1 MKQEKEYK
9 CEECGRKLKTR
20 DEKAFGQCDKC
31 CAWKYR
37 ECSK

>member
-1 MKQEKEYK
+1 MMAKK
-9 CEECGRKLKTR
+9 CKECGKIMKTQ
-20 DEKAFGQCDKC
+20 DEVDFGQCDKC

>member
-1 MKQEKEYK
+1 MN
-9 CEECGRKLKTR
+9 CEECGAELKS
-20 DEKAFGQCDKC
+20 EEEIEFGQCDKC